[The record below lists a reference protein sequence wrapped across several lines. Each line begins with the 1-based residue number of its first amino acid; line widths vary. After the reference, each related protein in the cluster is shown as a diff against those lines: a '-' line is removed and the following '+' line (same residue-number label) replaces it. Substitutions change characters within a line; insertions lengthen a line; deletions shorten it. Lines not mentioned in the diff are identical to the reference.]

1 MNKRFLFFLPS
12 LLLMLL
18 LAASCG
24 ENRPAQSRCE
34 VSVVSEFPEY
44 TRGYLQLQTGQRTDT
59 LVLTDGRLTF
69 WRTDTAAMPYIA
81 FIHLVSREDP
91 ADCLDMPVAIERGK
105 VEVTLGEYIE
115 TKGTPLNTALQ
126 EFLNDLQALSTSIR
140 QRRDVTAEEVSD
152 LYSAFYRQQI
162 LTNRDN
168 PLGDFIRRNYGSHL
182 KGEDKEGI

>member
-44 TRGYLQLQTGQRTDT
+44 DHGYLRLQTGQRLDT

-69 WRTDTAAMPYIA
+69 ERTDTAAMPYIA
-81 FIHLVSREDP
+81 FIHLENREDS
-91 ADCLDMPVAIERGK
+91 ADCLDMPVAIESGR

-115 TKGTPLNTALQ
+115 TKGTPLNTAIQ

-140 QRRDVTAEEVSD
+140 QRKDITVEEVER
-152 LYSAFYRQQI
+152 LYSSFYRQQI

-168 PLGDFIRRNYGSHL
+168 PLGDFILKNYGVHL
-182 KGEDKEGI
+182 KGEDVVSF